1 LLIESI
7 MAAPQGNK
15 NATKNK
21 VWSEALRKYIT
32 QNPTSLEKAA
42 EALLAKAHDGDV
54 AAIKELGDRLEGKA
68 HQSVDVSGDLN
79 VGFHEV
85 LAKARERAR
94 G

>member
-1 LLIESI
+1 

-21 VWSEALRKYIT
+21 VWSDALRKYIT

-42 EALLAKAHDGDV
+42 EALLAKAKEGDV
-54 AAIKELGDRLEGKA
+54 AAIKELGDRLEGKS

-79 VGFHEV
+79 VGFHEI